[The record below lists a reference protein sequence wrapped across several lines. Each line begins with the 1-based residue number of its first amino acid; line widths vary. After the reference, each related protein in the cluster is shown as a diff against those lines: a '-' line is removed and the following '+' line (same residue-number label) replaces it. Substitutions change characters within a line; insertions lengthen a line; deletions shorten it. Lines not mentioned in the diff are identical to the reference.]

1 MRLENVE
8 GIWFFLDMQAR
19 DFAFLLFLAVS
30 IKPIFI
36 PKITNVSVK
45 QHEDV
50 GLTPTSWERM
60 SEGPDASK
68 NGFYFWFF
76 SVKSVLTLTNTQ
88 RNTDD
93 VLRVGGASCRGRTE
107 REPRTDSAAFGSL
120 ESAELA
126 GGSHNG
132 YRGNMK
138 RVRAGFGGLH
148 VVEISVSER

>member
-1 MRLENVE
+1 MWK
-8 GIWFFLDMQAR
+8 GFFLDMQAR

-45 QHEDV
+45 QHER
-50 GLTPTSWERM
+50 ERM